1 MLYQTTNPH
10 GGDVYGSDIAIDFSA
25 SINPLGIPQGV
36 ISAMKEALSFADHYP
51 DPYCREAVSAISEY
65 EGIPAEDILLGNGA
79 AELIYAFCDVVKP
92 RKALIAVP
100 TFSEYETALRNNE
113 CRIIYHYLLR
123 ENDFALD
130 SSFLSDIETHK
141 PDVIILCDPNNPT
154 GRLIDPHLM
163 NEILSLCAKS
173 GFYLFVDECFME
185 LTGKSSGLN
194 DCLGSHSGLF
204 LLKALTKSYALAGI
218 RVGYCLSS
226 DHVLLHRMSQQVQPW
241 NVSVIAQAAAAAAM
255 KERDY
260 LQNSVSF
267 ISVEREFLSAELQK
281 SGFYVCPS
289 DANFIL
295 FQAQAKLGDELRKKG
310 VAIRSC
316 ENFSGLGCGWYR
328 IAVRTHHENE
338 TLIRSIRAIVQP
350 SQTGQGA

>member
-36 ISAMKEALSFADHYP
+36 ISAMKEALAFADHYP

-65 EGIPAEDILLGNGA
+65 EEIPAENILLGNGA

-92 RKALIAVP
+92 RKALIPVP
-100 TFSEYETALRNNE
+100 TFSEYETALRNTE
-113 CRIIYHYLLR
+113 CRIIYHYLKH

-130 SSFLSDIETHK
+130 QSFLSDVKTHK
-141 PDVIILCDPNNPT
+141 PDVIFLCDPNNPT
-154 GRLIDPHLM
+154 GRLIDPDLM
-163 NEILSLCAKS
+163 NETLSLCAIL
-173 GFYLFVDECFME
+173 GIYLFVDECFIEMA
-185 LTGKSSGLN
+185 GKSSGLN
-194 DCLGSHSGLF
+194 AFLGSHSGLF

-226 DHVLLHRMSQQVQPW
+226 DHDLLYRMSRQVQPW

-255 KERDY
+255 KESDY
-260 LQNSVSF
+260 LRNSAAL
-267 ISVEREFLSAELQK
+267 ISTEREFLSAELKK

-295 FQAQAKLGDELRKKG
+295 FLAPSELGDELRKKG
-310 VAIRSC
+310 IAIRSC
-316 ENFSGLGCGWYR
+316 ENFSGLGRGWYR
-328 IAVRTHHENE
+328 IAVRTHQENE
-338 TLIRSIRAIVQP
+338 TLISTIRDISASFHPTQE
-350 SQTGQGA
+350 G